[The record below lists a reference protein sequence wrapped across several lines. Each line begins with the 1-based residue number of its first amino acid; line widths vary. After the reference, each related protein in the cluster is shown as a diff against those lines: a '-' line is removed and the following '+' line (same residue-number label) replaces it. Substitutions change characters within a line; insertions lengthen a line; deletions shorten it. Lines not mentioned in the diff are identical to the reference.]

1 MGLRLSFITVFSVMT
16 LLLLPDLLCA
26 QPKSV
31 GATFSFTG
39 IGICY
44 EHSLAKENSFVQ
56 VNLRAETPEV
66 FIGRQNM
73 PGCSASF
80 TWNIIL
86 KELLS
91 PDGNTIKVFAGPG
104 AAIGWGHDF
113 KERDGLFFGL
123 KGSLGVECDFSRNVT
138 LSASIAPVVGPHIVF
153 HYDHLTMR
161 YYRNGIQYAL
171 VPEIGIKY
179 KF

>member
-66 FIGRQNM
+66 FIGRQNIAETND
-73 PGCSASF
+73 GRAVANAQFDLQFSTAGKSADTRNLHDIVIEHF
-80 TWNIIL
+80 TGDFAKIRRSICKNSVQL
-86 KELLS
+86 KLR
-91 PDGNTIKVFAGPG
+91 P
-104 AAIGWGHDF
+104 
-113 KERDGLFFGL
+113 
-123 KGSLGVECDFSRNVT
+123 
-138 LSASIAPVVGPHIVF
+138 
-153 HYDHLTMR
+153 
-161 YYRNGIQYAL
+161 
-171 VPEIGIKY
+171 
-179 KF
+179 